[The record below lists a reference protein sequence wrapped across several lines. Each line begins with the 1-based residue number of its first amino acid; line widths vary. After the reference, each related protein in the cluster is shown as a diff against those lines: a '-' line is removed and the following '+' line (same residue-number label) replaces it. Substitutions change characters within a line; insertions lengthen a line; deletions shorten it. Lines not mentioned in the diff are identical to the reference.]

1 MSNIPKKLLIVSIII
16 LLLLNF
22 TLLYRISNLSSEL
35 ETWKNK
41 VTLTFDE
48 QLYLLEHHMEGLD
61 LSTEIN
67 KLKDLNIKFNAFFSS
82 SKNNKLIYDFG
93 EIGCRRCLN
102 MEIRLYKKFSRNLQ
116 NNKIDVIML
125 FSSLE
130 KVDYLSLIKQF
141 EIENVSVLL
150 NENTI
155 NIPRYY
161 ESKRNPLTFFINKEN
176 HILLANFS
184 DYTNERKS
192 EKFYKKIDL
201 IIKD

>member
-1 MSNIPKKLLIVSIII
+1 MLLIGLKIPGPVP
-16 LLLLNF
+16 LL
-22 TLLYRISNLSSEL
+22 RS
-35 ETWKNK
+35 
-41 VTLTFDE
+41 V
-48 QLYLLEHHMEGLD
+48 
-61 LSTEIN
+61 
-67 KLKDLNIKFNAFFSS
+67 
-82 SKNNKLIYDFG
+82 
-93 EIGCRRCLN
+93 
-102 MEIRLYKKFSRNLQ
+102 
-116 NNKIDVIML
+116 
-125 FSSLE
+125 
-130 KVDYLSLIKQF
+130 

-184 DYTNERKS
+184 DYTKEVKS